1 MTNFQLIKFISNAFA
16 GKSNGKFG
24 NFIKSVA
31 FISIFLG
38 TFALIISLSVL
49 DGFDKSLREN
59 AAKFS
64 AHIIIKSFN
73 KEPFYNYGEAIS
85 FFKNQIPE
93 IKNIQP
99 IIEREG
105 LVKSKNTVDGV
116 LIRGIYPE
124 QDITEIKKLIT
135 QGKFEFSDSNAKE
148 VLISKRMSDKLG
160 VKLND
165 GIVLFGLDGDSNLD
179 LPEPKVGKFKVV
191 GIYESGMAKYD
202 DVLVFLPYNS
212 AAKFFNLSSNA
223 CSVLEVTLNDVNR
236 ASEVSV
242 TMDSLLRY
250 PFYSITIFDL
260 HQAMFSW
267 IELQKEPI
275 PLVLGLI
282 SLVAVLN
289 IITALLIIVV
299 EKTKTI
305 GILRTIGMNSK
316 NILAIFIFQGLKI
329 GIGGT
334 FSGVATAYFASW
346 LQVNYGLIKLNG
358 EIYFLDKL
366 PMDISLW
373 HYEIVVGISILF
385 TFLATIIPAIIAVKL
400 NPVNAIKFR

>member
-1 MTNFQLIKFISNAFA
+1 MANFHLIKFITKAFA
-16 GKSNGKFG
+16 ERSNGKFG

-49 DGFDKSLREN
+49 DGFDKALREN

-64 AHIIIKSFN
+64 AHITIKSFN
-73 KEPFYNYGEAIS
+73 KEPFYNYNEAIS
-85 FFKNQIPE
+85 FFKNKISE
-93 IKNIQP
+93 IKDIQP

-124 QDITEIKKLIT
+124 QDITGIKNLLKE
-135 QGKFEFSDSNAKE
+135 GAFEFTDSSAKE
-148 VLISKRMSDKLG
+148 VLISKRMADKLS
-160 VKLND
+160 VKLNES
-165 GIVLFGLDGDSNLD
+165 IILFGLDGDSNLD
-179 LPEPKVGKFKVV
+179 LPEPKIGKFKVT

-202 DVLVFLPYNS
+202 DVLIFLPYKT
-212 AAKFFNLSSNA
+212 AAKFFNLKDNT
-223 CSVLEVTLNDVNR
+223 CSVLEITLNDINR
-236 ASEVSV
+236 APEISV
-242 TMDSLLRY
+242 TIDSLLRY

-316 NILAIFIFQGLKI
+316 NILAIFLYQGLKI
-329 GIGGT
+329 GISGT
-334 FSGVATAYFASW
+334 LSGVGAAYLASW
-346 LQVNYGLIKLNG
+346 LQVNYKLIKLNG
-358 EIYFLDKL
+358 EIYFLDTL

-373 HYEIVVGISILF
+373 HYEIVIGISILF

-400 NPVNAIKFR
+400 KPVNAVKFR